1 VSFVAKL
8 MSFVRLIL
16 VAGAVAALGTAQDG
30 IRYVAP
36 DKFERATKTDE
47 ANMIQWADHVQTKC
61 TTCQGNG
68 KTKCTTCDRFPDEA
82 KVCPECK
89 RVADRLVPCR
99 ACAGTGFWPDPLEK
113 VTCCACFGAGFQ
125 LCVVCSGGGSIKVQ
139 GSGDKWLDCP
149 GCRGSGG
156 FKCGV
161 CDGKRLV
168 EVAALKPSLRDAN
181 AATLQK
187 AIASTDTI
195 LQGLG
200 AFTPTGRNSR
210 KEVKEINRLL
220 TMGQALFP
228 PIKRTPKVLEDY
240 MGKTYGGSNFV
251 GHEEGEAHAMQS
263 VKGSAE
269 YYLKHQKR
277 MMELA
282 LKRAEANEKLAA
294 ENKPK

>member
-1 VSFVAKL
+1 VSFAAKL
-8 MSFVRLIL
+8 MLFVRLIL
-16 VAGAVAALGTAQDG
+16 VAGAAAALAPAQDG

-36 DKFERATKTDE
+36 EKFERATKTDE
-47 ANMIQWADHVQTKC
+47 ANMIQWADHVQEKC
-61 TTCQGNG
+61 RTCQGNG
-68 KTKCTTCDRFPDEA
+68 KTKCTTCDRFPEDS
-82 KVCPECK
+82 KTCPECN
-89 RVADRLVPCR
+89 RVADRLTACR
-99 ACAGTGFWPDPLEK
+99 ACAGLGHFPDPLEK
-113 VTCCACFGAGFQ
+113 VLCCACLGAGFQ
-125 LCVVCSGGGSIKVQ
+125 LCVVCHGGGVIRVQ

-149 GCRGSGG
+149 GCRGPGG

-161 CDGKRLV
+161 CDGKRVV

-181 AATLQK
+181 AATLKK
-187 AIASTDTI
+187 AITTTDSI

-200 AFTPTGRNSR
+200 AFTPTGKNSR

-228 PIKRTPKVLEDY
+228 PIKRTPKVLDDY
-240 MGKTYGGSNFV
+240 MGKAYGGSNFQ
-251 GHEEGEAHAMQS
+251 GHEEGEAQAMQS
-263 VKGSAE
+263 VKFSAE

-294 ENKPK
+294 ENKAK